1 MSQSCD
7 VCLDLKY
14 SAQRAGKRL
23 PHLGFTPGRGDVNV
37 RYLRDIVASREC
49 RVCVF
54 ILECLRYFELELA
67 SDAFV
72 LLCMQENNETTILD
86 PLSYSTVQVYAPLG
100 QPPAW
105 QGIVTGH
112 ALSTHPDSQ
121 EAYDFIETCLARCEQ
136 HPTCRPTSTY
146 VPTRLIDVGV
156 PGDTEVRVVETVT
169 SSQDRYVA
177 LSYCWGGLETIK
189 TTASNYEAMK
199 QGTPISGLP
208 QTIRDAITVTRRLK
222 VRYFWIDALCII
234 QDSASDW
241 EIESSNMASIYHN
254 AYLTIA
260 AATAASVTEG
270 FLQRE
275 HFAAE
280 QKPPLIIKWET
291 QTGQRTLLG
300 ARMVPAVT
308 THTLDLMDDDTPPLW
323 FRGWTLQESNLS
335 TRVLTYHQEELWW
348 SCLGGSACECRMLDR
363 VRDGGKIFSF
373 RSFYSITDP
382 QEAYKDW
389 HEVVDE
395 YTSRELTRSSDRL
408 PAISGIARVVQ
419 DITKSRYI
427 AGVWLDNL
435 LADLTWR
442 AAMNDNIEDSH
453 TVIPLVEYRAPT
465 FSWASIEHT
474 VVYSRIEKWVSAR
487 SCTVL
492 DADSKVAGQ
501 NLLGQTHS
509 AHVTLQGLLL
519 ETTLEIGPSPMDL
532 PDRKSYIVVHGSK
545 RLRPSVDMA
554 LETFQFTNE
563 NGVVKRS
570 VRRSPSESSKK
581 QAESGT
587 PVFLFYI
594 GYYRGSRLP
603 QRENCQWVEHTYL
616 LLGKSPSDS
625 TKYERIGIVPESFLM
640 EVGASEVSECSEAL
654 EDFSEAVIT
663 IV

>member
-7 VCLDLKY
+7 VCLDLNY

-23 PHLGFTPGRGDVNV
+23 PHMGFTPGNADVNV
-37 RYLRDIVASREC
+37 RYLRDFVASRGC

-54 ILECLRYFELELA
+54 ILECLRFFELA
-67 SDAFV
+67 SDDSTTV
-72 LLCMQENNETTILD
+72 LLCMQENNEATIFL
-86 PLSYSTVQVYAPLG
+86 PLSYRR
-100 QPPAW
+100 PPAW
-105 QGIVTGH
+105 QSIVTGRE
-112 ALSTHPDSQ
+112 LSIHPDSQ

-136 HPTCRPTSTY
+136 HPTCRPATTY
-146 VPTRLIDVGV
+146 LPTRLIDVGV
-156 PGDTEVRVVETVT
+156 PGDTEVRVVETVA
-169 SSQDRYVA
+169 SSQDRYIA
-177 LSYCWGGLETIK
+177 LSYCWGSLETIT

-199 QGTPISGLP
+199 QGMLISNLP
-208 QTIRDAITVTRRLK
+208 QTIVDAITVARRLK
-222 VRYFWIDALCII
+222 VRYLWIDALCII

-241 EIESSNMASIYHN
+241 EIESSNMASVYHN

-260 AATAASVTEG
+260 AATSASVREG

-280 QKPPLIIKWET
+280 QTPPLIVEWKT
-291 QTGQRTLLG
+291 LSGQRTVLG
-300 ARMVPAVT
+300 ARIVPAVT

-348 SCLGGSACECRMLDR
+348 SCLGGSACECGMLDR

-389 HEVVDE
+389 HEVVNE
-395 YTSRELTRSSDRL
+395 YTSRELTIPSDRL
-408 PAISGIARVVQ
+408 PAISGIAQVVQ

-435 LADLTWR
+435 LADFIWQ
-442 AAMNDNIEDSH
+442 AAMNNNIEGSH

-465 FSWASIEHT
+465 FSWASIEHKVT
-474 VVYSRIEKWVSAR
+474 YTGSGKWISAR
-487 SCTVL
+487 SCAVL
-492 DADSKVAGQ
+492 DAESKVAGQ
-501 NLLGQTHS
+501 NLLGQIHS
-509 AHVTLQGLLL
+509 AYVTLRGLLL
-519 ETTLEIGPSPMDL
+519 QTTLEIGPSPMSL
-532 PDRKSYIVVHGSK
+532 ADRKSYIVVHGSE
-545 RLRPSVDMA
+545 RLRPMVDMA
-554 LETFQFTNE
+554 LETFEFTNE
-563 NGVVKRS
+563 HGVVERS
-570 VRRSPSESSKK
+570 VRRSLLGSSKK

-594 GYYRGSRLP
+594 GYRRGARPP
-603 QRENCQWVEHTYL
+603 QRENFQRVEHTYL

-625 TKYERIGIVPESFLM
+625 TKYERIGIVPESFLI
-640 EVGASEVSECSEAL
+640 EVGASEASECSEAL
-654 EDFSEAVIT
+654 KGFSEAVIT